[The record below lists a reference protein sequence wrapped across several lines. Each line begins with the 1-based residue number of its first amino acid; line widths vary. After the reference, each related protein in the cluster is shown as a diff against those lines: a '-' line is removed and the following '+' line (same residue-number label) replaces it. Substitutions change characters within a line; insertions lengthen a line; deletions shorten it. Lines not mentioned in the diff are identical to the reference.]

1 MSDLNKKINA
11 INKHSNQHH
20 NLKMVN
26 NGINKSPKNDMSKKI
41 LRIILLILII
51 LLIIVIIYIIFFYI
65 KYMLTDCYE
74 KKNLSDYLASYDINN
89 VCLYK
94 YKPASKKQREYKD
107 ENEVY
112 NISNQD
118 FTYEQAKC
126 KCGAYNGRL
135 AKKDEIIAAYNK
147 GATWCNYGWSD
158 GQDAYFPV
166 QKCEWDK
173 RQAHEKTKN
182 TCGLNPGING
192 GHFPNPELKFGA
204 NCYGIRPKGKLVI
217 EKKAYCEPK
226 NICKIHRNKFS
237 NHIKDSDEITPF
249 NNKQWSQYIK

>member
-1 MSDLNKKINA
+1 
-11 INKHSNQHH
+11 
-20 NLKMVN
+20 
-26 NGINKSPKNDMSKKI
+26 
-41 LRIILLILII
+41 
-51 LLIIVIIYIIFFYI
+51 
-65 KYMLTDCYE
+65 MLTDCYE
-74 KKNLSDYLASYDINN
+74 KKNFSDYLTSFDFNN
-89 VCLYK
+89 ICLFK

-126 KCGAYNGRL
+126 KCAAYGGRL
-135 AKKDEIIAAYNK
+135 AKKEEIISAYNK

-158 GQDAYFPV
+158 GQNAYFPV
-166 QKCEWDK
+166 QKCYWNK
-173 RQAHEKTKN
+173 RQEHEKTKN
-182 TCGLNPGING
+182 TCGLKPGING

-204 NCYGIRPKGKLVI
+204 NCYGIRPKGELVI

-226 NICKIHRNKFS
+226 NKCKLHRNKFS
-237 NHIKDSDEITPF
+237 NHIKDSDEIASF